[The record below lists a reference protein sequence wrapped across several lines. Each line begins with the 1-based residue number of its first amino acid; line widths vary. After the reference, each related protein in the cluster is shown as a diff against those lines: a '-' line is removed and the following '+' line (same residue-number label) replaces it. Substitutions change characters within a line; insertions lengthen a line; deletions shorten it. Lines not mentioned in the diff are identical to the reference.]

1 MKKASK
7 SAKQPPKKAVAK
19 KAVARKA
26 MAGGGTLG
34 CCTVTGIGGPN
45 KQFEHVTQ
53 AKCQEIA
60 DGLGGN
66 PHWVPGECAKSG

>member
-7 SAKQPPKKAVAK
+7 PAKRPPKKAVAK
-19 KAVARKA
+19 KAMA
-26 MAGGGTLG
+26 AGGALG
-34 CCTVTGIGGPN
+34 CCTVTGIGPN

-66 PHWVPGECAKSG
+66 PHWVPGECAKPG